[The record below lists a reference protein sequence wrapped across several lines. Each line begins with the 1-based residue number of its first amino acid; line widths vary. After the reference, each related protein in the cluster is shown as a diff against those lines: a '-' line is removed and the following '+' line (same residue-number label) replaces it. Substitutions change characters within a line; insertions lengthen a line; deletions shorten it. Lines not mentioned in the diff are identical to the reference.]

1 MDYELVTL
9 DILKKK
15 NEEENETAFVE
26 GHVSTTCRKEG
37 QHKQH
42 TKPHAPPVQPVTIP
56 SFLGAML
63 GREHRCRLDIAG
75 STGAGGRC
83 KLPKYL
89 TSWKD
94 PEDGF
99 AQTTDASQ
107 MQRVSQLLPWA
118 AHSNCP
124 WLALLQNL
132 LPSSHAKDSYLLGLG
147 CARTLAVLK
156 APR

>member
-42 TKPHAPPVQPVTIP
+42 TKPRAPPVQPVTTP

-63 GREHRCRLDIAG
+63 GREHRCRQDIAG
-75 STGAGGRC
+75 STGWGGEVQVAKISY
-83 KLPKYL
+83 KLEGP
-89 TSWKD
+89 
-94 PEDGF
+94 
-99 AQTTDASQ
+99 
-107 MQRVSQLLPWA
+107 
-118 AHSNCP
+118 
-124 WLALLQNL
+124 
-132 LPSSHAKDSYLLGLG
+132 
-147 CARTLAVLK
+147 
-156 APR
+156 